1 MSTKSLKKQLMAA
14 IAMVLVAAVALGSS
28 TYAWFVSNNSV
39 KATTA
44 NISAQSNAAF
54 LQIAQASDAFDGS
67 TLTTFTPDTA
77 TALYPATAV
86 ADGSTY
92 KFQTGY
98 ASSKAA
104 ADINSAGLIDIA
116 SAKLAQYT
124 LLETVYIS
132 AQEGSFTNLTGVG
145 LTVAASNGTASD
157 DQIEE
162 AMRILLVNQADKTKW
177 QVWAPAAEAYASNYI
192 NGKDLYNT
200 AADTGAVP
208 YATMK
213 TEKTA
218 EYGASGTKTH
228 FPETLTYTE
237 YMALVNTH
245 VDSTSV
251 AAKTGSY
258 KVAGT
263 DILAATV
270 GTPDAG
276 TVQVD
281 MYVFYEGSDHH
292 VYTDNLINLGQA
304 KVTVE
309 FTATQV
315 NEGV

>member
-1 MSTKSLKKQLMAA
+1 MAA
-14 IAMVLVAAVALGSS
+14 IAMVVVAAVALSAA

-54 LQIAQASDAFDGS
+54 LQIAQADDAFNGS

-77 TALYPATAV
+77 IALYPATAV
-86 ADGSTY
+86 GDSTTY

-98 ASSKAA
+98 ASSKGA

-116 SAKLAQYT
+116 AGKLSDYT

-145 LTVAASNGTASD
+145 LSVAASNTATSTD

-162 AMRILLVNQADKTKW
+162 AMRVLLVNHDDNTKW
-177 QVWAPAAEAYASNYI
+177 QVWAPAAGAYDTNYI

-213 TEKTA
+213 TDKTA

-237 YMALVNTH
+237 YMALVATH

-251 AAKTGSY
+251 AAKAGSY

-263 DILAATV
+263 NELATTV

-292 VYTDNLINLGQA
+292 IYTDNLINLGQA